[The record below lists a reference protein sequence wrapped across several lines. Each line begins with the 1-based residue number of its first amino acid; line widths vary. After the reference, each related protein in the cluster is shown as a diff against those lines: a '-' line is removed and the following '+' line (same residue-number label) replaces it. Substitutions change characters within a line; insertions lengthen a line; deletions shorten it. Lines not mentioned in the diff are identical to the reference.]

1 MIKTI
6 WLPKIKRY
14 AIMKYTD
21 IGYGPREE
29 MLSTHKY
36 WLVAELFLVT
46 IP

>member
-1 MIKTI
+1 
-6 WLPKIKRY
+6 
-14 AIMKYTD
+14 MKYTD